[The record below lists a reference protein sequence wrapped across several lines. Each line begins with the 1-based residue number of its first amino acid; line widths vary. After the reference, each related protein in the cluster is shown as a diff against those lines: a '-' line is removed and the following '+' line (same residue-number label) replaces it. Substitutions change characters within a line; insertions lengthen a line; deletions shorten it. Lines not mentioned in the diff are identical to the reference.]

1 MLYSIWVGGV
11 ELDHYF
17 TKRTDAED
25 IAEAWRNIGY
35 KDVVIEEM
43 LIDA

>member
-1 MLYSIWVGGV
+1 MLYSVWVGGV

-25 IAEAWRNIGY
+25 IAEVHHGLHKALQGPRRS
-35 KDVVIEEM
+35 
-43 LIDA
+43 